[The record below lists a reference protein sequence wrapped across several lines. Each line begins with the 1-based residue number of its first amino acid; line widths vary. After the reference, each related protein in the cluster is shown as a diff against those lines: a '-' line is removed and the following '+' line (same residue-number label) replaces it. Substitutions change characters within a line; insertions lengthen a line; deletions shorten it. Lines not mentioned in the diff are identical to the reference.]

1 VTPEE
6 ITTVVIEALARHSGI
21 DPASIDPATTML
33 EEIGLDSLDASELL
47 VRLEQHTGR
56 TFDLTGAAE
65 ASTVGDLIDVILAE
79 AGGLSM
85 ETA

>member
-6 ITTVVIEALARHSGI
+6 ITTVVVEALARHSGI

-47 VRLEQHTGR
+47 VRLEQRTGR

-65 ASTVGDLIDVILAE
+65 ASTVGDLIDVILAT
-79 AGGLSM
+79 AGDLSM